1 MATLRKKKEE
11 KKEEEQVPENQRPRT
26 WVALRLSVPELTLIY
41 ELMHDV
47 KVAYRGMSKYDQR
60 KDNAKSIIKRAD
72 KIMNKIDEKVLMVK
86 DD

>member
-86 DD
+86 ED